1 MRYRY
6 ICEIRSCLPSI
17 LILAIARLRN
27 PAQKVF
33 SQSLQRPQGAPRG
46 LLNYYILY
54 RISQGPI
61 HGYEISQSIEE
72 KTQGAWRPGAGSIYP
87 TLKRLEKEGLIRAI
101 VNPKYRSA
109 ETSQRIYEIT
119 PEGSNRLKEG
129 KDILA
134 SAGRKWA
141 MMRGIFIDMMST
153 DRISTFLLEN
163 SKSNFQTAQEI
174 IDSKL
179 ARLNPSDAEF
189 TLKEYALNL
198 ERQLN
203 WTRTKLSQLEK
214 KAAKV
219 SVTNR

>member
-1 MRYRY
+1 M
-6 ICEIRSCLPSI
+6 
-17 LILAIARLRN
+17 AIAKLRN
-27 PAQKVF
+27 PTQRTF
-33 SQSLQRPQGAPRG
+33 SQALQRPQGAPRG

-54 RISQGPI
+54 RISQGHI

-101 VNPKYRSA
+101 VNSKYRGA
-109 ETSQRIYEIT
+109 ETSQRTYEIT
-119 PEGSNRLKEG
+119 PEGSNCLKEG

-141 MMRGIFIDMMST
+141 MMRGIFIDMMDT
-153 DRISTFLLEN
+153 NRISTFLLEN

-179 ARLNPSDAEF
+179 TTLNPSDAEF

-198 ERQLN
+198 ERQLK

-214 KAAKV
+214 KAARV
-219 SVTNR
+219 SVPNH